1 MRAYIVLVGTELL
14 NGMMVDTNSIYMAEE
29 LNKLGIN
36 IIGKSVVGDN
46 IEEIIDLLEYI
57 YNKSDIIIFSGGL
70 GPTIDDV
77 TRDAISKF
85 LNIENEID
93 EFHYNKMIEKFK
105 LRNIKVL
112 EKNRKEVMVP
122 KGSKVFYNEPGIAP
136 GFYINKIAAF
146 PGVPIELKNL
156 FPKFLSFLKEKYDL
170 NKEVYI
176 KDILFWQIA
185 ESILENDILE
195 IIKDYENEIIFEF
208 LVKDYGIIFRMQTE
222 KTKKSLVDEIKNKIY
237 NKLSK
242 NIIGEDNERIEINVV
257 NKLIEQNKTISL
269 GESCTGGLIASKL
282 VSVSGASKVFKE
294 GIVVYSNESKQER
307 LGVKKETLE
316 RYGAVSEETV
326 YEMLKGLKTDVGI
339 AVSGIAG
346 PNGGT
351 KEKPVGTVYIGIK
364 VDEKYDIKKYQFNGN
379 REKIRERASLTAL
392 FELLKLL

>member
-170 NKEVYI
+170 NKELYI

-269 GESCTGGLIASKL
+269 GESCTGGLITSKL
-282 VSVSGASKVFKE
+282 ISVSGASKVFKE

>member
-1 MRAYIVLVGTELL
+1 MRAYIILVGTELL
-14 NGMMVDTNSIYMAEE
+14 SGMMIDTNSIYIAEE
-29 LNKLGIN
+29 LNKIGIT
-36 IIGKSVVGDN
+36 IIGKSVVSDD
-46 IEEIIDLLEYI
+46 IDEIIDLLKYV
-57 YNKSDIIIFSGGL
+57 YNKSDIVIFSGGL

-85 LNIENEID
+85 LNIKNEID
-93 EFHYNKMIEKFK
+93 GFHYDKMIEKFK
-105 LRNIKVL
+105 LRNIKIF
-112 EKNRKEVMVP
+112 EKNKKEVMVP
-122 KGSKVFYNEPGIAP
+122 TGSEVFYNEPGIAP

-156 FPKFLSFLKEKYDL
+156 FPKFLSFLKEKYSL

-176 KDILFWQIA
+176 KDILFWGIA
-185 ESILENDILE
+185 ESILENEILD
-195 IIKDYENEIIFEF
+195 IIKNYENEIIFEF

-222 KTKKSLVDEIKNKIY
+222 KHKIDLVNEIKNKID
-237 NKLSK
+237 NKLSGY
-242 NIIGEDNERIEINVV
+242 IIGEDNERIETNVI
-257 NKLIEQNKTISL
+257 NKLIKQNKRISL

-282 VSVSGASKVFKE
+282 VSVSGASKVFTE
-294 GIVVYSNESKQER
+294 GIVVYSNEAKHER
-307 LGVKKETLE
+307 LNVKKETIKK
-316 RYGAVSEETV
+316 YGAVSKETV
-326 YEMLKGLKTDVGI
+326 YEMLKGLKTEIGI

-364 VDEKYDIKKYQFNGN
+364 KDDIYNIKKHHFNGN